1 MKSSGIVLLTLLC
14 ATLLVLDSC
23 VTPSP
28 VAPSQPGKTEVQGPL
43 PTEPKAQPQNPAP
56 PAEAAKPE
64 PVPAKPPAPAQQRQ
78 PIEVSKEVYSKTFSA
93 VEKVIEDLN
102 KIISARNFEAWKS
115 YLTPQYTEEM
125 SMPSTLQKLS
135 DSPILKR
142 NNIVLKSLDDYFQ
155 YVVAP
160 SRSNARLDDLV
171 FLDKNT
177 VEAIMVVR
185 GQRVILYQ
193 LENRDG
199 KWKIG
204 LF

>member
-1 MKSSGIVLLTLLC
+1 
-14 ATLLVLDSC
+14 
-23 VTPSP
+23 
-28 VAPSQPGKTEVQGPL
+28 
-43 PTEPKAQPQNPAP
+43 
-56 PAEAAKPE
+56 
-64 PVPAKPPAPAQQRQ
+64 
-78 PIEVSKEVYSKTFSA
+78 
-93 VEKVIEDLN
+93 
-102 KIISARNFEAWKS
+102 
-115 YLTPQYTEEM
+115 M